1 MNDEK
6 VKILLTYKIGGADFG
21 SLDIFVDIPFD
32 KNTLLGKKDF
42 GTTVWASCDSI
53 LGCSYVDDRLVE
65 FVTDLMRIAEYSK
78 NEKLVILGKIVTLVM
93 PMGCR
98 CRKECKII
106 LCLESNVRD
115 FLLLY
120 GC

>member
-1 MNDEK
+1 MA
-6 VKILLTYKIGGADFG
+6 VWTY
-21 SLDIFVDIPFD
+21 LWDIPFD

-93 PMGCR
+93 PRGCR